1 MKQRLKQFTAAV
13 MAVALLVFQVPTNE
27 MGGNGNEMTKAF
39 AADVPAYNINLGTGV
54 LQTGEGDKWSTA
66 EGDTVWFGYDLY
78 TSGGMTYRILE
89 NDGRTM
95 LLDCEK
101 TFEHQLLLN
110 VEYSGFDAWEDTYL
124 RTTMN
129 SQISEAARLYDEEA
143 ALLCD
148 TVHTDERFTQEY
160 SGESCNYYSNGCT
173 DTAFLLS
180 AEEAV
185 TYYADAASR
194 VKDSGYWLRSNVSAT
209 GTLSECHNV
218 YVNESGEL
226 TPCEQTEG
234 YGVSPAFRMNA
245 DRSSIL
251 FTSALNAKGD
261 GLKQPQ
267 KLTNNHEWVLT
278 VLGDDTVTLQNG
290 ELVAQ
295 RDPEASTEENAE
307 DEAWTLAWE
316 ADATATYDTD
326 SNYSY
331 AILITD
337 EEYTDENAKIK
348 WYGFVKEHGYYETS
362 DYVSFEIPED
372 YTPTDHVY
380 IIAEKKLASKNT
392 TEGWVA
398 QSYCATAPLEIDTGI
413 CQVTVDSTDSN
424 MTTKAEESQL
434 CYPGT
439 GYQESFEAVYT
450 VKDGYYIPEDYSVPE
465 QSGIQVTRLSSTQV
479 KVSGTP
485 EEAIVNIELPAAKKP
500 VLTIENPADSHLV
513 WDSTSGKETQE
524 VAAGKKVTDIVYTV
538 EDGYYIPES
547 YAITAESEVKVI
559 RESRDTLRIQ
569 APALTKDTTI
579 ELLPATV
586 FTAGTATVTM
596 ADYYYGGTVPT
607 PQLQSETNS
616 LEGAVLEYKK
626 ADEPDTAYTTA
637 APTQVGTY
645 TLRATLPANATY
657 DKAVAVTEFS
667 IRYLPTP
674 EAPYTVSGT
683 KGKNNY
689 YTSNVVVTPAEGYL
703 IADAQDGEYKETLVL
718 QKSAENSK
726 VYLKKQETGE
736 QTGGIA
742 LDILIDKDAPVL
754 SVKDGETYYSD
765 SYEVM
770 IQDENLSKVVVNDT
784 EKDTEKGTDVIIRGS
799 QMKVYLSANR
809 KIMKWKITA
818 TDAAGNQTQA
828 TITVKA
834 AWMEK
839 RVVLSGEWLTMYS
852 DEAYSLEDGI
862 WQVSGDST
870 SYSGGRTF
878 YVKQD
883 GEYEFTKTD

>member
-13 MAVALLVFQVPTNE
+13 VAVVLLIFQIPTNE
-27 MGGNGNEMTKAF
+27 MSGNGNEMTKAF
-39 AADVPAYNINLGTGV
+39 AADVPAYNINLGAGV
-54 LQTGEGDKWSTA
+54 LQTEEGYQWSTA

-78 TSGGMTYRILE
+78 TSGGMSYRILE
-89 NDGRTM
+89 NDGSTM

-101 TFEHQLLLN
+101 TFEHQGELN
-110 VEYSGFDAWEDTYL
+110 AEYSGFDAWNDSYL
-124 RTTMN
+124 RTAMN
-129 SQISEAARLYDEEA
+129 SQISEAALLYDEEV

-148 TVHTDERFTQEY
+148 TVHADEFFTQDY
-160 SGESCNYYSNGCT
+160 NGELCNYHFDGCT

-194 VKDSGYWLRSNVSAT
+194 MKDSGYWLRSLVSASGVLT
-209 GTLSECHNV
+209 ECHNV
-218 YVNESGEL
+218 YINESGEL

-234 YGVSPAFRMNA
+234 YGVSPAFRINA

-261 GLKQPQ
+261 GLQQPQ
-267 KLTNNHEWVLT
+267 QLPNNHEWVLT
-278 VLGDDTVTLQNG
+278 LLGDDTVTVQNG
-290 ELVAQ
+290 ELIAQ
-295 RDPEASTEENAE
+295 RNPEASTEENAE
-307 DEAWTLAWE
+307 DDAWTLAWE
-316 ADATATYDTD
+316 ADATASYDTD
-326 SNYSY
+326 VDYNY

-348 WYGFVKEHGYYETS
+348 WYGFVKEHAYYEAS

-380 IIAEKKLASKNT
+380 IIAEKDLASIST
-392 TEGWVA
+392 DEGWVA
-398 QSYCATAPLEIDTGI
+398 QSYCATIPLEIDTGI

-513 WDSTSGKETQE
+513 WDQASGKETQE
-524 VAAGKKVTDIVYTV
+524 VEAGKKVTDIIYTV
-538 EDGYYIPES
+538 EYGYYIPES
-547 YAITAESEVKVI
+547 YTVTAESEVKVI

-569 APALTKDTTI
+569 APALMRDTTI
-579 ELLPATV
+579 ELLPATE

-596 ADYYYGGTVPT
+596 ADYYYGGTAPE
-607 PQLQSETNS
+607 PQLKSETNS
-616 LEGAVLEYKK
+616 LEGAVVEYKK
-626 ADEPDTAYTTA
+626 ADEPATAYTTTV
-637 APTQVGTY
+637 PTQVGTY

-657 DKAVAVTEFS
+657 DTAVAVTEFS

-683 KGKNNY
+683 KGKNDY
-689 YTSNVVVTPAEGYL
+689 YTSDVVITPAEGYL
-703 IADAQDGEYKETLVL
+703 IAATQDGEYKETLVL
-718 QKSAENSK
+718 QKSAKNSN
-726 VYLKKQETGE
+726 VYLKKQTTGE
-736 QTGGIA
+736 QTDGIA
-742 LDILIDKDAPVL
+742 LETILIDKEAPVL
-754 SVKDGETYYSD
+754 SVKDGKTYYSN

-770 IQDENLSKVVVNDT
+770 IQDENLSRIVINDT
-784 EKDTEKGTDVIIRGS
+784 TKDIDMMVKGS
-799 QMKVYLSANR
+799 QTRINLSSNR
-809 KIMKWKITA
+809 KTMEYQITA
-818 TDAAGNQTQA
+818 TDAAGNRTHV

-839 RVVLSGEWLTMYS
+839 GIVLGGEWLTMYS
-852 DEAYSLEDGI
+852 NEAYSLEGGI

-870 SYSGGRTF
+870 SYSGGSTF

-883 GEYEFTKTD
+883 GEYEFTKQD

>member
-1 MKQRLKQFTAAV
+1 MRQRLKQFTALTLT
-13 MAVALLVFQVPTNE
+13 LLLILQVPTNE
-27 MGGNGNEMTKAF
+27 IGGIGNDVTKAF
-39 AADVPAYNINLGTGV
+39 AADIPAYNINLGTGV
-54 LQTGEGDKWSTA
+54 LQTGEGEKWSTS
-66 EGDTVWFGYDLY
+66 EGDTVWFGYDLF
-78 TSGGMTYRILE
+78 TSGGMIYRILE
-89 NDGRTM
+89 NDGSTM

-101 TFEHQLLLN
+101 TFEYQTLLN
-110 VEYSGFDAWEDTYL
+110 VEYSGFDAWDDTYL

-129 SQISEAARLYDEEA
+129 SQISEAARLSDAEA

-148 TVHTDERFTQEY
+148 TVHTEEHFTQEY
-160 SGESCNYYSNGCT
+160 GGELCNYYSNACT
-173 DTAFLLS
+173 DKAFLLS

-194 VKDSGYWLRSNVSAT
+194 VKDSGYWLRSNVSAS
-209 GTLSECHNV
+209 GTLSDCSNV
-218 YVNESGEL
+218 YINESGEL

-234 YGVSPAFRMNA
+234 YGVSPAFRINA

-251 FTSALNAKGD
+251 FTSALNAKSN
-261 GLKQPQ
+261 GLQQPQ
-267 KLTNNHEWVLT
+267 QLSNNHEWVLT
-278 VLGDDTVTLQNG
+278 VLGDDTVTVQNG
-290 ELVAQ
+290 ELTA
-295 RDPEASTEENAE
+295 RRGAEASTEENAE
-307 DEAWTLAWE
+307 DGVRTLSWG
-316 ADATATYDTD
+316 ADATASYDID
-326 SNYSY
+326 KSYSY

-337 EEYTDENAKIK
+337 EEYTDANAKIK
-348 WYGFVKEHGYYETS
+348 WYGFVKEHEYYETS
-362 DYVSFEIPED
+362 DYLSFEIPDD

-380 IIAEKKLASKNT
+380 IIAEKEIVSTSTA
-392 TEGWVA
+392 EGWVP
-398 QSYCATAPLEIDTGI
+398 QSYCATAPLEINTGI
-413 CQVTVDSTDSN
+413 CQVTVDSTASN
-424 MTTKAEESQL
+424 MTTTAEESQL

-439 GYQESFEAVYT
+439 GYKESFEAVYT

-465 QSGIQVTRLSSTQV
+465 QSGIRVTRLSSTQV

-485 EEAIVNIELPAAKKP
+485 EEAVVKINLQAAEEDTPEL
-500 VLTIENPADSHLV
+500 
-513 WDSTSGKETQE
+513 Q
-524 VAAGKKVTDIVYTV
+524 
-538 EDGYYIPES
+538 
-547 YAITAESEVKVI
+547 
-559 RESRDTLRIQ
+559 
-569 APALTKDTTI
+569 
-579 ELLPATV
+579 
-586 FTAGTATVTM
+586 AGTGSVEM
-596 ADYYYGGTVPT
+596 ADYYYGGTAPT
-607 PQLQSETNS
+607 PQLRSETNGI
-616 LEGAVLEYKK
+616 EGAVVEYKQ
-626 ADEPDTAYTTA
+626 ASETDTAYTTA
-637 APTQVGTY
+637 VPTQIGDYMV
-645 TLRATLPANATY
+645 RATFPANDTHNTV
-657 DKAVAVTEFS
+657 VAVTEFS

-703 IADAQDGEYKETLVL
+703 IANAQDGEYKETLVL

-784 EKDTEKGTDVIIRGS
+784 EKDTEKDTDMIIKGS

-883 GEYEFTKTD
+883 GEYKFTKKE